1 MQLFRSIVAVAA
13 MAFSMSAV
21 AGIFDDEEARKDL
34 KNLRAL
40 VEQQVRDNDAKFQ
53 RLDEAVKNIGVIQL
67 LNQIEQL
74 NAEIARLRGQIEVL
88 ANQGDQLGKRQ
99 KDFYLD
105 IDTRLRKLEG
115 APGDVAATSAGM
127 AAGPVNAGAA
137 TLVPAPVLGIGTN
150 ARPSAPAFTK
160 EQETKAYDV
169 GSTLFRRGDFSA
181 AIRAFDSFK
190 MDFPASALSANAQ
203 YWIGISYFNM
213 KDYANARAAQE
224 ALLKTFPDASKVPDA
239 LLAIASVHVETGDTR
254 AARNTLEDIIA
265 RYPSTEA
272 ATKARTRLSQL
283 RR

>member
-1 MQLFRSIVAVAA
+1 MQLFRSVVAVTAT
-13 MAFSMSAV
+13 AFSMSAA

-53 RLDEAVKNIGVIQL
+53 KLDEAVKNIGVIQL

-115 APGDVAATSAGM
+115 APGDVAAPSAGM
-127 AAGPVNAGAA
+127 PAGPVGANAA
-137 TLVPAPVLGIGTN
+137 TLVPASAAGTS

-169 GSTLFRRGDFSA
+169 GSTLFRRGDFNA

-190 MDFPASALSANAQ
+190 MDFPSSALSANAQ

>member
-1 MQLFRSIVAVAA
+1 MPLFRSIVAATA

-34 KNLRAL
+34 RNLRAAA
-40 VEQQVRDNDAKFQ
+40 EQQARDNDAKFQ
-53 RLDEAVKNIGVIQL
+53 KLDEAVKNIGVIQL

-115 APGDVAATSAGM
+115 APADALTPSAGM
-127 AAGPVNAGAA
+127 PAVPAGASA
-137 TLVPAPVLGIGTN
+137 ANIVTAPGVGTN
-150 ARPSAPAFTK
+150 ARSAAPAFTK

-169 GSTLFRRGDFSA
+169 GSTLFRRGDFNA

-239 LLAIASVHVETGDTR
+239 LLAIASVHVETGDSR

-272 ATKARTRLSQL
+272 ASKARTRLSQL